1 LKQNQLKCMRNLLGL
16 AVLGLVIAGVNN
28 SLMFPFSVSQ
38 SQSLAAGAVVDRTL
52 VDRETGNLGSAA
64 QTDMT
69 GEIGNQEAASKATV
83 SISSSLFWD
92 FKNLSNFT
100 VSKPPHDSRIFLG
113 LSVNPHPKDFAAN
126 CQLSTVNCLTISYFQ
141 LLDLLTRRPDSND
154 RAREIVTQPG
164 DLARFEKVIRY
175 AKQQNLPDRPYGE
188 IIEAIADNFLG
199 TPYAEGLLDKSG
211 EEKLTIALNSF
222 DCVLF
227 VETVLAISRG
237 IAVKDYDYQ
246 NFVDRIES
254 QRYVNGK
261 MNGYCSRLHYFS
273 EWINDNHKK
282 QIVENITAELG
293 GVPMDKKLN
302 FMTQHRNSY
311 PQMANESTYQCIV
324 GMESNLAKVSVNY
337 LPTNRIKSAYSQLKR
352 GDIIAVATDIKGL
365 DVTHTGFVYRTAD
378 GNIGLIHA
386 SPAGEVTVAR
396 DLHRYISRV
405 ESAIGIVVA
414 RPKRPITQPQG

>member
-1 LKQNQLKCMRNLLGL
+1 MRKFWGL
-16 AVLGLVIAGVNN
+16 AVLGLAIAGVNN

-38 SQSLAAGAVVDRTL
+38 PQSMATGAVVDRAL
-52 VDRETGNLGSAA
+52 VDRETGNRGAA
-64 QTDMT
+64 TRTDVK
-69 GEIGNQEAASKATV
+69 GEIEHQEPTKNATFL
-83 SISSSLFWD
+83 ISNSLFWD

-113 LSVNPHPKDFAAN
+113 LSVNPHPKDFAVN
-126 CQLSTVNCLTISYFQ
+126 CQLSTVNCLTISYSQ

-164 DLARFEKVIRY
+164 DLARFERVMQY
-175 AKQQNLPDRPYGE
+175 AKQQNLHDRPLGE

-199 TPYAEGLLDKSG
+199 KPYAEGLLDKSG
-211 EEKLTIALNSF
+211 EEKLVINLNSF

-254 QRYVNGK
+254 QRYSNGQ

-273 EWINDNHKK
+273 QWIDDNHQK
-282 QIVENITAELG
+282 QIVEKITAQLG

-302 FMTQHRNSY
+302 FMTRHRSSY
-311 PQMANESTYQCIV
+311 PQMANNESTYQCIV
-324 GMESNLAKVSVNY
+324 GMEADLAKVSVNY
-337 LPTNRIKSAYSQLKR
+337 LPTNRIKSAYSQLQP
-352 GDIIAVATDIKGL
+352 GDIVAVATDIKGL
-365 DVTHTGFVYRTAD
+365 DVTHTGFVYRTAG

-396 DLHRYISRV
+396 DLYRYISRV

-414 RPKRPITQPQG
+414 RPKRPITQPF